1 MSFFGRSIGRFVPRN
16 PSFITLNQPPFLP
29 SSIHLQ
35 RRNNFQLSSINH
47 VAIAV
52 PDIEKS
58 VKFYKEVLKAECSE
72 IEPQP
77 DHGVSTVFV
86 NVGGAS
92 KIELITPLGD
102 SSPIDAFLSKNKSG
116 GLHHICI
123 DVDDIEEAV
132 KSLRANNVRTLTET
146 TKIGAHGKPV
156 IFLHPKDCNGVL
168 LELQQK

>member
-1 MSFFGRSIGRFVPRN
+1 MEMAGSVCFRRALSVSRLFRSSFVFKNRAS
-16 PSFITLNQPPFLP
+16 SLNKL
-29 SSIHLQ
+29 
-35 RRNNFQLSSINH
+35 NH

-58 VKFYKEVLKAECSE
+58 VKFYKEVLNAKCSA

-77 DHGVSTVFV
+77 DHGVSTVFID
-86 NVGGAS
+86 VGGDT
-92 KIELITPLGD
+92 KVELITPLGD
-102 SSPIDAFLSKNKSG
+102 NSPIKSFLEKNQSG

-123 DVDDIEEAV
+123 DVEDIEESV
-132 KSLRANNVRTLTET
+132 RQLRASNVRTLTPE

>member
-1 MSFFGRSIGRFVPRN
+1 MALFGRNLGRFILYN
-16 PSFITLNQPPFLP
+16 PKPIPVTLSYCPFKVQSP
-29 SSIHLQ
+29 SRSSS
-35 RRNNFQLSSINH
+35 QLSGVNH
-47 VAIAV
+47 IAIAV
-52 PDIEKS
+52 PDIRKAVE
-58 VKFYKEVLKAECSE
+58 FYKNVLKAECSE
-72 IEPQP
+72 IEAQP

-92 KIELITPLGD
+92 KIELITPLGGN
-102 SSPIDAFLSKNKSG
+102 SPIDAFLSKNKSG
-116 GLHHICI
+116 GLHHICV

-156 IFLHPKDCNGVL
+156 IFLHPKDCHGVL